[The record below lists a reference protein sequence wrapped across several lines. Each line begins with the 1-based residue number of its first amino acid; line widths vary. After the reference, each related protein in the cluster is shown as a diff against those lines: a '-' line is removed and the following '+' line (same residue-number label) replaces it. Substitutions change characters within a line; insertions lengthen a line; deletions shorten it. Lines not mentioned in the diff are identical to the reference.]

1 MPTHRLCVFTTKSRF
16 YSPTDRT
23 KNRWRSV
30 DAHFQDGAGS
40 VFLTLLPIKHAN
52 TLIMCIHYQVAFLL
66 PDLHDQQSMTL
77 QWRSFS
83 RWGGERVA
91 FFLPSKGCQNFY
103 YVYSLPKC
111 AFITRLTAPKI
122 VDAPL
127 MLILPWAHSQYI
139 MISFGGK
146 YH

>member
-1 MPTHRLCVFTTKSRF
+1 MPTHRLCVLTTKLRF
-16 YSPTDRT
+16 YYLTYRT

-30 DAHFQDGAGS
+30 DAHFQDGAGR
-40 VFLTLLPIKHAN
+40 VFLTLLSIKDAN

-66 PDLHDQQSMTL
+66 PDLQDQKSWTL
-77 QWRSFS
+77 RGRSFS
-83 RWGGERVA
+83 RCGRERVV
-91 FFLPSKGCQNFY
+91 FFFPYKGCQNCY

-111 AFITRLTAPKI
+111 IFITRLTAPKI

-127 MLILPWAHSQYI
+127 TLILPWAYPQYI